1 LYNNVIDKLIKEYKN
16 FCKKDNNIYNNTLKS
31 FDMLFFD
38 KYIEEN
44 KNEKLFLKKSNHIK
58 FYSKYYDI
66 INSDKIIPQLFEYK
80 FNKKKKKNKRYFS
93 IDIND
98 NTTNLKI

>member
-1 LYNNVIDKLIKEYKN
+1 MYNNVIDKLIKEYKN

-44 KNEKLFLKKSNHIK
+44 KNEKLFLKKSNNIK
-58 FYSKYYDI
+58 FYSKNYNI
-66 INSDKIIPQLFEYK
+66 INSNKIIPKLFEYK